1 MIKLDKTI
9 GFVPLDVPKDEIE
22 KYRNYTTRLL
32 SDINYHGDIPAKVG
46 QIIRDALRGWD
57 HAPVEFKER
66 VKKKIGYNRVNKYE
80 KGLPDDHSHLFAK
93 IPVKGDG
100 RHKPDTPTKIY
111 QKETLKVLEEVD
123 PLELISPAFLSSEE
137 MVFVNKRKSLYNKE
151 FDFNESSD
159 QILLQQI
166 LIDELI
172 IRRINL
178 AKLKGEEQS
187 QSNIDKIMDR
197 FRKNLEKLGVLRVQR
212 LELNTDIEGNVG
224 QLSIELDKKLDR
236 IRKLRDKTL
245 RETLLNKLKDRL
257 VYSNKTEILQM
268 IEEIEYQKVQ
278 DLEYPANE
286 LPFDLEEDDD

>member
-1 MIKLDKTI
+1 MVKLDKTI
-9 GFVPLDVPKDEIE
+9 GFVPLDVPKDEIDQ
-22 KYRNYTTRLL
+22 YRNYTTKLL
-32 SDINYHGDIPAKVG
+32 TDINYHGDIPAKVG
-46 QIIRDALRGWD
+46 QIIRDALKGWD

-80 KGLPDDHSHLFAK
+80 AGLPDEHSQLFTK
-93 IPVKGDG
+93 MPVKGDG

-137 MVFVNKRKSLYNKE
+137 MVFVNKRKKLYNKE

-212 LELNTDIEGNVG
+212 LELNIDIEGNVG

-268 IEEIEYQKVQ
+268 IEEIEYQKVH

-286 LPFDLEEDDD
+286 LPFDEEEDED